1 MAKTEQRAK
10 KMQDWDKLFSDWT
23 HSLSLPFFLA
33 LFQVFFCFFL
43 ISRFVLTFSVFLSS
57 YLWVQTYS
65 FFLFLLEHIFRL
77 HLVFFCFSQINFKSV
92 KPLGFFVLLLL
103 FEIILSSPFSHSIF
117 SFVLSE
123 ANFFE
128 IISFLFLPEK

>member
-1 MAKTEQRAK
+1 
-10 KMQDWDKLFSDWT
+10 MQDWDKLFSDRT
-23 HSLSLPFFLA
+23 HSLSFSFFLA
-33 LFQVFFCFFL
+33 LFQVFFCFYYISFCSDIFCVSFFL
-43 ISRFVLTFSVFLSS
+43 PMSS
-57 YLWVQTYS
+57 NIF

-117 SFVLSE
+117 SFVLTE
-123 ANFFE
+123 ANFFS